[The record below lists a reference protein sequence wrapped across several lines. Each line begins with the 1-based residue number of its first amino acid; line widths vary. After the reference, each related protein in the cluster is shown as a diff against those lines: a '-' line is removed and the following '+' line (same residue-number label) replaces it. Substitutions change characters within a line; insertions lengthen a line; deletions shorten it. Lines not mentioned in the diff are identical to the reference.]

1 MTNLRENKQAEKDI
15 ERLKQRNNSQKSSK
29 NALTVLEHPESS
41 SKTENNILHMPKSKQ
56 FINLEDDEDYRLRFG
71 VYQDLLDDLE
81 DSNDES

>member
-1 MTNLRENKQAEKDI
+1 
-15 ERLKQRNNSQKSSK
+15 
-29 NALTVLEHPESS
+29 
-41 SKTENNILHMPKSKQ
+41 MPKSKQ